1 MLDFWSDC
9 GLLGPAWTAMDDRN
23 VLSIVNADSKPVQRV
38 LILPPLF
45 PQAGEAQ
52 GYLRHT

>member
-1 MLDFWSDC
+1 
-9 GLLGPAWTAMDDRN
+9 MDDRN